1 MIENLLSLL
10 GMSVYLVFLPFLLGY
25 LLAGRKRQTKWIAW
39 YVYGMLG
46 MMAAFQL
53 ACVPLV
59 LLHRSLL
66 EAVVLWHVV
75 MGIFCAVSR
84 LGKKRKPEGWTVKT
98 EKRQTPEM
106 ILTAVVLVLLAVQC
120 AAYIAGTH
128 IDNDD
133 ARYVAN
139 AVAAYETNTMYR
151 YHPNNG
157 NVMNYFMGEIG
168 KETTSPMMMFYA
180 AVSFIVR
187 VHPTI
192 MIHTVWA
199 VVWVLVSYGIYWMLS
214 ACFYPESRKN
224 RLLFLM
230 LVMILQIFGNTS
242 IYTAST
248 FSLMRAWQGKALV
261 PAVIM
266 PFLLVLF
273 MRRWKDEDYGWY
285 QGMLLCSLSACLCS
299 GMGVYL
305 SAILTMA
312 VTIAAAVKEKSIKTL
327 VSGACCC
334 IPNAVYTGLYLLV
347 HLVIIR

>member
-1 MIENLLSLL
+1 MIGTLWSLL
-10 GMSVYLVFLPFLLGY
+10 GMFIYLAVLPLFLGFLLTGKK
-25 LLAGRKRQTKWIAW
+25 GQIKGIVW

-46 MMAAFQL
+46 MLAAFQVS
-53 ACVPLV
+53 CVPLV
-59 LLHRSLL
+59 LLHRPLH
-66 EAVVLWHVV
+66 EAVILWHVF
-75 MGIFCAVSR
+75 MGMFGVAAFIRKKKAAVEW
-84 LGKKRKPEGWTVKT
+84 KIKPEKWK
-98 EKRQTPEM
+98 KPE
-106 ILTAVVLVLLAVQC
+106 LCLLAAVLLLLLVQC
-120 AAYIAGTH
+120 AAYVVGTH

-139 AVAAYETNTMYR
+139 AVAAYETDTMYR

-157 NVMNYFMGEIG
+157 NVMEYFMGEIG
-168 KETTSPMMMFYA
+168 KEATSPMMMFYA

-187 VHPTI
+187 IHPTI

-214 ACFYPESRKN
+214 ACLYPESRRN
-224 RLLFLM
+224 RLIFLM
-230 LVMILQIFGNTS
+230 LAMVLQIFGNTS

-261 PAVIM
+261 PAAVM
-266 PFLLVLF
+266 PFLLFLF
-273 MRRWKDEDYGWY
+273 LRRWERKEYQWY
-285 QGMLLCSLSACLCS
+285 PGLLLCTLAACLCS

-305 SAILTMA
+305 SAILIMA
-312 VTIAAAVKEKSIKTL
+312 VTIAAALKEKSLKTL
-327 VSGACCC
+327 VFGACCC

>member
-1 MIENLLSLL
+1 MIESLWSLL
-10 GMSVYLVFLPFLLGY
+10 GIFLYLVFFPFLLGF
-25 LLAGRKRQTKWIAW
+25 LLVGRKRQSKWIAI

-59 LLHRSLL
+59 LTHRSLR
-66 EAVVLWHVV
+66 EAVILWHIF
-75 MGIFCAVSR
+75 MGIFCVISVMR
-84 LGKKRKPEGWTVKT
+84 KKVPAEGWTVKP
-98 EKRQTPEM
+98 EKWKRAE
-106 ILTAVVLVLLAVQC
+106 ILLAVAALALLAIQC
-120 AAYIAGTH
+120 AAYVAGTH

-139 AVAAYETNTMYR
+139 AVAAYETNTMYH

-157 NVMNYFMGEIG
+157 TVMKYFMGEIG

-180 AVSFIVR
+180 AVSLIVR

-214 ACFYPESRKN
+214 ACFYPESRRN
-224 RLLFLM
+224 RLIFLM
-230 LVMILQIFGNTS
+230 FVMILQIFGNTS

-248 FSLMRAWQGKALV
+248 FSLTRAWQGKALV
-261 PAVIM
+261 PAVVM
-266 PFLLVLF
+266 PFLLALF
-273 MRRWKDEDYGWY
+273 LRRWKEKEYGWY
-285 QGMLLCSLSACLCS
+285 RGMLLCSLAACLCS

-305 SAILTMA
+305 SAILIMA
-312 VTIAAAVKEKSIKTL
+312 AAVSAAVKEMSLKTL
-327 VSGACCC
+327 VLGACCC
-334 IPNAVYTGLYLLV
+334 IPNAVCTGLYLLV

>member
-1 MIENLLSLL
+1 MIESLWSLFGIVLYLAGFPLLL
-10 GMSVYLVFLPFLLGY
+10 GF
-25 LLAGRKRQTKWIAW
+25 LLAGKKKQSEWIAI
-39 YVYGMLG
+39 YVYGILG

-66 EAVVLWHVV
+66 EAVVLWHVF
-75 MGIFCAVSR
+75 MGIVCVVCLVRKKEVLAVWA
-84 LGKKRKPEGWTVKT
+84 GKPGKWEKPE
-98 EKRQTPEM
+98 
-106 ILTAVVLVLLAVQC
+106 LFLLAAVLVLLIMQC
-120 AAYIAGTH
+120 AAYLAGTH

-151 YHPNNG
+151 YHPNTG
-157 NVMNYFMGEIG
+157 TVMKYFMGEIG

-180 AVSFIVR
+180 AVSLIVR

-199 VVWVLVSYGIYWMLS
+199 VIWVLVSYAVYWML
-214 ACFYPESRKN
+214 AVCFYPENRRN
-224 RLLFLM
+224 RLLFLLFVM
-230 LVMILQIFGNTS
+230 LLQIFGNTS

-248 FSLMRAWQGKALV
+248 FTLTRAWQGKAFV
-261 PAVIM
+261 PAVVM

-273 MRRWKDEDYGWY
+273 LRRWKDQTYRWY
-285 QGMLLCSLSACLCS
+285 PGLLLCSLAACLCS

-312 VTIAAAVKEKSIKTL
+312 VTIAAAVKEKSIRTL
-327 VSGACCC
+327 IFGGCCC
-334 IPNAVYTGLYLLV
+334 IPNVVYTGLYLLV

>member
-1 MIENLLSLL
+1 MIESLWSLL
-10 GMSVYLVFLPFLLGY
+10 GIILYLAVFPLLLGF
-25 LLAGRKRQTKWIAW
+25 LLAGKKRQSKWIVMYA
-39 YVYGMLG
+39 YGMLG

-66 EAVVLWHVV
+66 EAVILWHVF
-75 MGIFCAVSR
+75 MGILCAVCFVR
-84 LGKKRKPEGWTVKT
+84 KNTALAVWMAKPEKW
-98 EKRQTPEM
+98 EKQE
-106 ILTAVVLVLLAVQC
+106 LLLLAAVLALLAVQC
-120 AAYIAGTH
+120 AAYLAGTH

-157 NVMNYFMGEIG
+157 TVMKYFMGEIG

-180 AVSFIVR
+180 AVSLIVR

-199 VVWVLVSYGIYWMLS
+199 VIWVLVSYAVYWMIA
-214 ACFYPESRKN
+214 ACFYPENRRN
-224 RLLFLM
+224 RLLFLLFVM
-230 LVMILQIFGNTS
+230 LLQIFGNTS
-242 IYTAST
+242 IYTSST
-248 FSLMRAWQGKALV
+248 FTLTRAWQGKALV
-261 PAVIM
+261 PAVVM
-266 PFLLVLF
+266 PFLLALF
-273 MRRWKDEDYGWY
+273 LRRWKDPAYEWY
-285 QGMLLCSLSACLCS
+285 PGLLLCSLAACLCS

-305 SAILTMA
+305 SAILTAA

-327 VSGACCC
+327 ILGGCCC
-334 IPNAVYTGLYLLV
+334 IPNVVYTGLYLLV

>member
-1 MIENLLSLL
+1 MIESLWSLL
-10 GMSVYLVFLPFLLGY
+10 GIILYLAVFPLLLGF
-25 LLAGRKRQTKWIAW
+25 LLAGKKRQSKWIAM
-39 YVYGMLG
+39 YAYGMLG

-66 EAVVLWHVV
+66 EAVILWHVF
-75 MGIFCAVSR
+75 MGILCAVCFVR
-84 LGKKRKPEGWTVKT
+84 KKTALAVWMAKPEKW
-98 EKRQTPEM
+98 EKQE
-106 ILTAVVLVLLAVQC
+106 LLLLAAVLALLAVQC
-120 AAYIAGTH
+120 AAYLAGTH

-157 NVMNYFMGEIG
+157 TVMKYFMGEIG

-180 AVSFIVR
+180 AVSLIVR

-199 VVWVLVSYGIYWMLS
+199 VIWVLVSYAVYWMIA
-214 ACFYPESRKN
+214 ACFYPENRRN
-224 RLLFLM
+224 RLLFLLFVM
-230 LVMILQIFGNTS
+230 LLQIFGNTS
-242 IYTAST
+242 IYTSST
-248 FSLMRAWQGKALV
+248 FTLTRAWQGKALV
-261 PAVIM
+261 PAVVM
-266 PFLLVLF
+266 PFLLALF
-273 MRRWKDEDYGWY
+273 LRRWKDPAYEWY
-285 QGMLLCSLSACLCS
+285 PGLLLCSLAACLCS

-305 SAILTMA
+305 SAILTAA

-327 VSGACCC
+327 ILGGCCC
-334 IPNAVYTGLYLLV
+334 IPNVVYTGLYLLV